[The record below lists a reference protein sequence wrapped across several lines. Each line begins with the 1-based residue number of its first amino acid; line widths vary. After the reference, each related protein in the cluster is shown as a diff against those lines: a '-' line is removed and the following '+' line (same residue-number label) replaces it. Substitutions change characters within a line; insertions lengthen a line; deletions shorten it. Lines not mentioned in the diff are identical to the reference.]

1 MSQKFLELKNSLLN
15 TDTKTELS
23 KSAQEALKSC
33 VITDDFETKPVPQLF
48 ESRRVKRKK
57 AKIERSKTLKDWY
70 DLPAPELT
78 QQRKNDLE
86 VLKMRSVLDTKHFYK
101 KNDLKVL
108 PKYFQIGQVIE
119 SPADFYHSRIP
130 KKERKKTLVDE
141 LLADA
146 EFKNK
151 CKRKYKTIVQEQAFK
166 SKRVQMHMKNL
177 NRDRKHKRNNPVRF
191 DGEL

>member
-1 MSQKFLELKNSLLN
+1 MSQKFQELKNSLLHI
-15 TDTKTELS
+15 DTKTELS
-23 KSAQEALKSC
+23 KAAQEALKSC
-33 VITDDFETKPVPQLF
+33 VIDDDFETKPVPKLF
-48 ESRRVKRKK
+48 ESRRMKQKK

-78 QQRKNDLE
+78 QQRKQDLE

-108 PKYFQIGQVIE
+108 PKYFQVGQVIE

-130 KKERKKTLVDE
+130 NKQRKKTLVDE

-151 CKRKYKTIVQEQAFK
+151 CKRKFKTIVQEQAFK
-166 SKRVQMHMKNL
+166 SRRVQKHMKNL
-177 NRDRKHKRNNPVRF
+177 NRDKKHKRNNPMGF